1 MKPALF
7 LLMSAFTGG
16 CATRA
21 VPASFPTGSAASIMA
36 TEAPNRS
43 VVVSLRSEP
52 PLPGESADDW
62 PGLEPGAASLPSQ
75 PVPRAPEI
83 GSIKPATATEDKRP
97 AAEPESSGGHH
108 HGP

>member
-7 LLMSAFTGG
+7 LLMSAFTG

-43 VVVSLRSEP
+43 VVVSLRSDP
-52 PLPGESADDW
+52 PLPGDSADDW
-62 PGLEPGAASLPSQ
+62 PGLEPGAAGLPPQ
-75 PVPRAPEI
+75 PVPHAREI
-83 GSIKPATATEDKRP
+83 GSIKPAPATEDKP
-97 AAEPESSGGHH
+97 AAAAPESSGGHH